1 MDGTEYMEE
10 LQLKELLE
18 ELIND
23 GHIANAASIGIA
35 KIIIYEG
42 FGRLS
47 STQQDVYNK
56 YILPIFDNE
65 TTKCK
70 ICQST
75 VSELPTSDKYTLITT
90 GYCPRCE
97 YNLSK
102 ED

>member
-1 MDGTEYMEE
+1 MDVTEYMEE

-18 ELIND
+18 ELIVD
-23 GHIANAASIGIA
+23 GHISHTASIGIA
-35 KIIIYEG
+35 KKIINEG
-42 FGRLS
+42 FSKLS
-47 STQQDVYNK
+47 SAQLEVYNR

-70 ICQST
+70 ICQSCI
-75 VSELPTSDKYTLITT
+75 SELPTSEKYTLITT